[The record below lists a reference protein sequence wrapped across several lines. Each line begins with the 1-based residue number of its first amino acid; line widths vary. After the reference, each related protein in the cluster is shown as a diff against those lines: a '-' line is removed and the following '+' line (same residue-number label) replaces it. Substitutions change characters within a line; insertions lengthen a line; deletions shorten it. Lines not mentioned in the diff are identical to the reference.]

1 MISNV
6 IQVGGAYIV
15 NYASG
20 RTRLFTN
27 YRQLPKSVKGFMSC
41 HEPKVERYGNT
52 VNAMIWG

>member
-1 MISNV
+1 MISKV
-6 IQVGGAYIV
+6 ILVGGAYIV

-27 YRQLPKSVKGFMSC
+27 YRQLPKSVKAFIAA
-41 HEPKVERYGNT
+41 HEPKVERYGNV